1 MGNDLDGFAE
11 VVAATLSFDNLGV
24 NFSSRQVVVFGQVD
38 VEEAFVIPQVKV
50 NFSPVVE
57 DEHFSVLKRRHGA
70 SIAVEVG
77 VDLDGCHSQASA
89 FEQDANATR
98 SDSFSES

>member
-1 MGNDLDGFAE
+1 MDGFAE
-11 VVAATLSFDNLGV
+11 VVAATLGFNDLGV
-24 NFSSRQVVVFGQVD
+24 DFSSCQVVVFGQVD
-38 VEEAFVIPQVKV
+38 VEEAFVVPQVKV

-57 DEHFSVLKRRHGA
+57 HEHFSVFKRRHGA

-77 VDLDGCHSQASA
+77 VDLDGRHSQASA